1 MAQKPPGLF
10 DPAGRSD
17 LIMMVCTAGHVDHGK
32 TSLVK
37 QLTGC
42 NTDRLKEEQERGLTI
57 ELGFAPCMLRGD
69 VSIGIVDVPGHE
81 KFVRNMVSGVPGIDL
96 CLLVIAADDG
106 IMPQTVEHLQI
117 MELLGVRGGIVALTK
132 IDLVSPERVD
142 ELIHGIA
149 DFLEGTFLEGCPICP
164 VSSET
169 FDGYFEFYDTLV
181 DRVKAAKKSR
191 ANGIFRMPIERV
203 FSQQGFGAIL
213 SGIPL
218 DGVIEVGQQIEIV
231 PGGYKGKIRAIQCFG
246 RNATRGGYG
255 QCLALNIPDMGKFDP
270 QRGQVVCVPDYLK
283 ASKIFH
289 LRLKTISNMDRSEER
304 RVGKECRSRWSPY
317 H

>member
-203 FSQQGFGAIL
+203 FSQQGFGA
-213 SGIPL
+213 
-218 DGVIEVGQQIEIV
+218 
-231 PGGYKGKIRAIQCFG
+231 KIGRASC
-246 RNATRGGYG
+246 R
-255 QCLALNIPDMGKFDP
+255 
-270 QRGQVVCVPDYLK
+270 
-283 ASKIFH
+283 
-289 LRLKTISNMDRSEER
+289 ER
-304 RVGKECRSRWSPY
+304 V
-317 H
+317 